1 MTVGKH
7 VNLTDKEARRRL
19 VALTKCASDDD
30 NRPVLHNVYFDGT
43 LAYATNSYVLGVLP
57 FTVDVPDGG
66 VLIPAKR
73 LRDAVRLPGAKEP
86 CSLRFGD
93 DELVITIGEDTLPL
107 EGIPEPTTI
116 TVAYMEDEWPS
127 AGTSDLLNGERDE
140 ALAVSTVTVNS
151 DYLARLGALADRQEG
166 YADGVMVRPRG
177 ERKAIDVFSVDG
189 ERLGI
194 VMPIRAEQ
202 PA

>member
-1 MTVGKH
+1 MGKH

-30 NRPVLHNVYFDGT
+30 NRPALHNILFDGT
-43 LAYATNSYVLGVLP
+43 RAVATDGYILGYLP
-57 FTVDVPDGG
+57 FTVDIPDGG
-66 VLIPAKR
+66 VTVPAKR

-107 EGIPEPTTI
+107 DGIPEPTTI
-116 TVAYMEDEWPS
+116 TVAYVDEDLP
-127 AGTSDLLNGERDE
+127 DVDQLLNGDREE
-140 ALAVSTVTVNS
+140 GLAISTLTLNS
-151 DYLARLGALADRQEG
+151 DLLARLGALADRQEG
-166 YADGVMVRPRG
+166 YANGVMLRPRG

-189 ERLGI
+189 ERLGL
-194 VMPIRAEQ
+194 VMPIRTEQ